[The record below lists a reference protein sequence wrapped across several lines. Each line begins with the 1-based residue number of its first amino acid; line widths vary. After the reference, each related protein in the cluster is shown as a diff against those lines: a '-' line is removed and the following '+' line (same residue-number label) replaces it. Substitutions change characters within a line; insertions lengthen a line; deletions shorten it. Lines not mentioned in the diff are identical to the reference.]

1 MYEYFLWIFLRENR
15 SLRLWNVAYLVEHM
29 ACTKFQK
36 YAVPVRVCV
45 SGVLCECTY
54 SHPHP
59 YAYLR
64 DCLLKLIF
72 CSLRPRRK
80 SVNDTNNRRANGEM
94 GKQQEKVVAKS
105 QSNAINVIT
114 IETSLDESWL
124 RDPITTTCLST
135 GIHWNLS
142 IIPIQTAP

>member
-1 MYEYFLWIFLRENR
+1 MGKW
-15 SLRLWNVAYLVEHM
+15 
-29 ACTKFQK
+29 
-36 YAVPVRVCV
+36 
-45 SGVLCECTY
+45 
-54 SHPHP
+54 
-59 YAYLR
+59 
-64 DCLLKLIF
+64 
-72 CSLRPRRK
+72 
-80 SVNDTNNRRANGEM
+80 

-142 IIPIQTAP
+142 IIPIQTAPQSSPLAITHTNWSWTHAPVPLSPSFFQNNQYNVQCTCSYPFRTYPTAGPYFIESPAVVAPKETLCSFRYSNKYNLSTKLEDVEYRLVI